1 MKKRVE
7 SFLLRMLML
16 AAVLGAMCF
25 VGAYAEGQLCA
36 QMLLT
41 PACAMIAYG
50 AWQTEKE
57 LMQPHAEKLVLQPV
71 PAPST
76 PSDPDPLRAA

>member
-25 VGAYAEGQLCA
+25 VGAYAEGRLCVE
-36 QMLLT
+36 MLFT
-41 PACAMIAYG
+41 PVCTVIAY
-50 AWQTEKE
+50 ASWRAEKE
-57 LMQPHAEKLVLQPV
+57 LSFPKAKTPSLQV
-71 PAPST
+71 A

>member
-1 MKKRVE
+1 MKKSVE

-16 AAVLGAMCF
+16 AAILGAMCF
-25 VGAYAEGQLCA
+25 VGAYAEGHFCV

-41 PACAMIAYG
+41 PAFAALAY
-50 AWQTEKE
+50 AAQQTEKN
-57 LMQPHAEKLVLQPV
+57 LWRAKDAAPVLR
-71 PAPST
+71 PA

>member
-16 AAVLGAMCF
+16 AAALGAMCF
-25 VGAYAEGQLCA
+25 VGAYAEGRLCA
-36 QMLLT
+36 EMLLT
-41 PACAMIAYG
+41 PACAMIAY
-50 AWQTEKE
+50 AARQ
-57 LMQPHAEKLVLQPV
+57 AEKALGRSTAEKPVLQV
-71 PAPST
+71 A

>member
-25 VGAYAEGQLCA
+25 VGAYAEGRLCVE
-36 QMLLT
+36 MLLT
-41 PACAMIAYG
+41 PACAGIAY
-50 AWQTEKE
+50 ASWRAEKG
-57 LMQPHAEKLVLQPV
+57 LSRPHAKTPALQV
-71 PAPST
+71 A
-76 PSDPDPLRAA
+76 PSDPDPLRVA

>member
-25 VGAYAEGQLCA
+25 VGAYAEGRLCA

-41 PACAMIAYG
+41 PACVMIAY
-50 AWQTEKE
+50 AARQTEKD
-57 LMQPHAEKLVLQPV
+57 LDRPKAEKPVLRV
-71 PAPST
+71 A

>member
-1 MKKRVE
+1 MKKQIK

-25 VGAYAEGQLCA
+25 VGAYAQGRLCA
-36 QMLLT
+36 EMLLT
-41 PACAMIAYG
+41 PACAVLARA
-50 AWQTEKE
+50 AWQ
-57 LMQPHAEKLVLQPV
+57 AEKRLDEPRRAVRRLRI
-71 PAPST
+71 A

>member
-25 VGAYAEGQLCA
+25 VGAYAEGHLCVE
-36 QMLLT
+36 MLFT
-41 PACAMIAYG
+41 PVCAVIAY
-50 AWQTEKE
+50 ASWQ
-57 LMQPHAEKLVLQPV
+57 AEKDLYRPKEEKDTLQV
-71 PAPST
+71 A

>member
-1 MKKRVE
+1 MKKRVG

-25 VGAYAEGQLCA
+25 VGAYAEEQLCA
-36 QMLLT
+36 EMLLT
-41 PACAMIAYG
+41 PACAMIAYA
-50 AWQTEKE
+50 AWKTEKE
-57 LMQPHAEKLVLQPV
+57 LDRPKAEDPALQAT
-71 PAPST
+71 PA

>member
-25 VGAYAEGQLCA
+25 VGAYAEEQLCA

-50 AWQTEKE
+50 AWKTEKD
-57 LMQPHAEKLVLQPV
+57 LNRPKAEEPVLQV
-71 PAPST
+71 APA

>member
-41 PACAMIAYG
+41 PACAMIAYA
-50 AWQTEKE
+50 AWQTEKD
-57 LMQPHAEKLVLQPV
+57 LDRPQAEKSVLQV
-71 PAPST
+71 APA

>member
-25 VGAYAEGQLCA
+25 MGAYAEGRLCA
-36 QMLLT
+36 EMLLT
-41 PACAMIAYG
+41 PACALTAY
-50 AWQTEKE
+50 AARQAERE
-57 LMQPHAEKLVLQPV
+57 LGRCGAEKAALRVV
-71 PAPST
+71 

>member
-1 MKKRVE
+1 MMKKRVG
-7 SFLLRMLML
+7 SFLLRMLLL

-41 PACAMIAYG
+41 PACAMIAY
-50 AWQTEKE
+50 AARQTEKE
-57 LMQPHAEKLVLQPV
+57 LMQPHAEKPVLQ
-71 PAPST
+71 AA